1 MPSNAPKDTLTDLTS
16 KAYENSTENKQGKI
30 SSTPATYSTDLT
42 GNGES
47 AGMQGNIKYFEVPSL
62 LVHSRCVNTYICLRL
77 TLER

>member
-47 AGMQGNIKYFEVPSL
+47 NGVEGNFIEG
-62 LVHSRCVNTYICLRL
+62 LRIVRIMGSDANL
-77 TLER
+77 TVK

>member
-1 MPSNAPKDTLTDLTS
+1 MYFLTVLKISFVYFFQTYFSKDSSMPSNAPKDTLTDLTS

-47 AGMQGNIKYFEVPSL
+47 AGVQGNI
-62 LVHSRCVNTYICLRL
+62 
-77 TLER
+77 